1 MEVMIMEEIKGAI
14 AESVKSVV
22 KQPLMALLLI
32 IFLVQS
38 YIMVNKLDT
47 INETLVAI
55 HKDNVRIEQ
64 YIDDERMDTAKFIL
78 KLEELTR
85 KIDLV
90 YENVKK

>member
-1 MEVMIMEEIKGAI
+1 MIMEEFKGAI

-22 KQPLMALLLI
+22 KQPLMSLLLI

-64 YIDDERMDTAKFIL
+64 YIDDEKMDTAKFIL

>member
-1 MEVMIMEEIKGAI
+1 MEEIKGAI
-14 AESVKSVV
+14 SESVKSVV
-22 KQPLMALLLI
+22 KQPIMALLLI

>member
-1 MEVMIMEEIKGAI
+1 MEEFKGAI

-22 KQPLMALLLI
+22 KQPLMPLLLI

-64 YIDDERMDTAKFIL
+64 YIDDEKMDTAKFIL

>member
-1 MEVMIMEEIKGAI
+1 MEEIKGAI

-38 YIMVNKLDT
+38 YIMVNKLDA

-64 YIDDERMDTAKFIL
+64 YIDNEKMDTAKFIL

>member
-1 MEVMIMEEIKGAI
+1 MDNKDIEKSGIVSEL
-14 AESVKSVV
+14 VKSIA
-22 KQPLMALLLI
+22 KQPLMSLLLI

-64 YIDDERMDTAKFIL
+64 YIDDEKMDTAKFIL
-78 KLEELTR
+78 KLDELIR

>member
-1 MEVMIMEEIKGAI
+1 MEEFKGAI

-64 YIDDERMDTAKFIL
+64 YIDDEKMDTAKFIL

>member
-1 MEVMIMEEIKGAI
+1 MEEIKGAI

-22 KQPLMALLLI
+22 KQPIMSLLLI

-38 YIMVNKLDT
+38 YIMVNKLDA

>member
-1 MEVMIMEEIKGAI
+1 MEEIKGVI
-14 AESVKSVV
+14 SESVKSVV

-64 YIDDERMDTAKFIL
+64 YIDDERMDTAKFVL
-78 KLEELTR
+78 KLDELTR
-85 KIDLV
+85 KIDLI
-90 YENVKK
+90 YESVRK

>member
-22 KQPLMALLLI
+22 KQPLMSLLLI

-47 INETLVAI
+47 INETLVAVFI
-55 HKDNVRIEQ
+55 RIMRIEQ
-64 YIDDERMDTAKFIL
+64 YIDDEKMDTAKICL
-78 KLEELTR
+78 KVGG
-85 KIDLV
+85 ID
-90 YENVKK
+90 